1 MLAQG
6 TVVKMLIISA
16 WMESTLKLGLMPPR
30 YHILNT
36 EMLKS
41 SSIKTKMTKISLA
54 KRLLDEKQHNT

>member
-16 WMESTLKLGLMPPR
+16 WMESPKLGLTPPR

-36 EMLKS
+36 EMLKC
-41 SSIKTKMTKISLA
+41 SSIKTQMTKLSLA
-54 KRLLDEKQHNT
+54 KRPVDEKQHNT